1 MLKLPLYTILKGG
14 LGNQLFIFANSLV
27 YSKIQNKKLILNL
40 IWYETDQL
48 KNLKK
53 NGYQNPDLLK
63 FPLIKSQYHN
73 KLSIISKLVYKVFLV
88 AQKFGDKLI
97 LNIASNLD
105 ITKVSHKQ
113 SHCLI
118 IYGDMIESR
127 FLTGIRDELLGLL
140 KLDRLEEEKLKIYF
154 NKLRTS
160 NNRIVALHVRRGD
173 RIALDT
179 HYNVLSKDYY
189 LRCIND
195 KVNEKDTVLIFSD
208 DLPWCKENLK
218 LRNSIFFENS
228 NPVINF
234 RAMSLCDDFILSTS
248 TFGWW
253 AAWLGNAPDKKVVVP
268 NPYVQDKP
276 MAWRDLVQE
285 GWTQCEAT
293 WAKI

>member
-88 AQKFGDKLI
+88 AQIFGDKLI

-127 FLTGIRDELLGLL
+127 FLTGIREELLGLL
-140 KLDRLEEEKLKIYF
+140 KLDRLEEEKLKIYALKEI
-154 NKLRTS
+154 NLR
-160 NNRIVALHVRRGD
+160 
-173 RIALDT
+173 
-179 HYNVLSKDYY
+179 
-189 LRCIND
+189 
-195 KVNEKDTVLIFSD
+195 
-208 DLPWCKENLK
+208 
-218 LRNSIFFENS
+218 
-228 NPVINF
+228 
-234 RAMSLCDDFILSTS
+234 
-248 TFGWW
+248 
-253 AAWLGNAPDKKVVVP
+253 
-268 NPYVQDKP
+268 
-276 MAWRDLVQE
+276 
-285 GWTQCEAT
+285 
-293 WAKI
+293 